1 MSRRLTLPERLLQRF
16 GVERPGEIDV
26 EAIAWMLGAKVRY
39 RELHSCEARIV
50 GREDRAIITVDTRVG
65 AKRRRF
71 SVAHELGHWHHHRG
85 RCLIC
90 RTEDIGTS
98 RRQAADPERVAN
110 DYASDLLLP
119 RYLLDPMLRGVQ
131 KPTLKAV
138 REVATAFDASLT
150 ATLIKIIES
159 DRYPMMIVCHATK
172 GRRWFQPSPGV
183 PSRWFPRDDLD
194 PESCAF
200 ALLFGSGPEEGFP
213 RRIGADAWFDRPE
226 AQRYELLEQSY
237 ALPNSE
243 VMTVLLMVDPKM
255 VGDADASRRA
265 Y

>member
-1 MSRRLTLPERLLQRF
+1 MTRRLTLPERLLQRF

-26 EAIAWMLGAKVRY
+26 EAIAWMLGAKVKY

-50 GREDRAIITVDTRVG
+50 GREDRAIITVDTRV
-65 AKRRRF
+65 APRRQRF

-90 RTEDIGTS
+90 RTEDIGAA
-98 RRQAADPERVAN
+98 RRQPTDPERVAN

-119 RYLLDPMLRGVQ
+119 RYLLDPILRGVA

-138 REVATAFDASLT
+138 REVAATFDASLT
-150 ATLIKIIES
+150 ATLIKIVEA
-159 DRYPMMIVCHATK
+159 DRFPMMMVCHGSG
-172 GRRWFQPSPGV
+172 GRRWFQKSASV

-194 PESCAF
+194 TESCAF
-200 ALLFGSGPEEGFP
+200 ALLFGAGPEEAFP
-213 RRIGADAWFDRPE
+213 RRIGADAWFDRAE

-237 ALPNSE
+237 ALPNGD
-243 VMTVLLMVDPKM
+243 VMIVLLLNDPKM
-255 VGDADASRRA
+255 AD
-265 Y
+265 